1 MLIMESWLHTTNVS
15 FDLFFV
21 CCAVFDLFHV
31 CCAFLNIFISCMWC
45 FKKCLFCI
53 CCAIFDLFDVCCT
66 VFEVQEVI
74 SCLVAV

>member
-31 CCAFLNIFISCMWC
+31 CCAV
-45 FKKCLFCI
+45 
-53 CCAIFDLFDVCCT
+53 FDLFNVCC
-66 VFEVQEVI
+66 
-74 SCLVAV
+74 AVSLYLFHVCGALKNI

>member
-31 CCAFLNIFISCMWC
+31 CCAV
-45 FKKCLFCI
+45 
-53 CCAIFDLFDVCCT
+53 FDLFNVCC
-66 VFEVQEVI
+66 
-74 SCLVAV
+74 AVSLYLFHVCGALKSVCFVYVVLFLI